1 MPARTVIFDLDGT
14 LLHTLPAIANS
25 ANRVL
30 AAAGLGPH
38 PAADYA
44 QYIGEGSRQTIMN
57 AVRAAGVSV
66 SETEEDDLV
75 AHYFADYAQ
84 TMLDECAPFPGIQD
98 MLDALVAHGWRMGVV
113 SNKSD
118 AFCGQHIQRFFPGI
132 AFGAII
138 GATDGL
144 PRKPAP
150 AMLEKAATIL
160 GVAPRECTMVGDSG
174 ADAGAARAANMK
186 FVGVSWGYGDL
197 DKSAHTVV
205 GTAEALLAEIQRNEA
220 RQ

>member
-30 AAAGLGPH
+30 AAAGFAPH
-38 PAADYA
+38 PAADFA
-44 QYIGEGSRQTIMN
+44 QFIGEGSRQTILN
-57 AVRAAGVSV
+57 AVRATGASIDAAL
-66 SETEEDDLV
+66 EDDLV
-75 AHYFADYAQ
+75 SNYFTDYAR
-84 TMLDECAPFPGIQD
+84 TMLEGCQPFPGIQGV
-98 MLDALVAHGWRMGVV
+98 LETLSDAGWRMAVV

-118 AFCGQHIQRFFPGI
+118 AFCGLHIQHFFPGVG
-132 AFGAII
+132 FGAVI

-150 AMLEKAATIL
+150 AMLEKAATSL
-160 GVAPRECTMVGDSG
+160 GVAPRECTMVGDSD
-174 ADAGAARAANMK
+174 ADEGAALAAEMK

-197 DKSAHTVV
+197 RTSAHTVV
-205 GTAEALLAEIQRNEA
+205 SSAEALLSEIQNNGA
-220 RQ
+220 TQ

>member
-1 MPARTVIFDLDGT
+1 VPARTVIFDLDGT

-30 AAAGLGPH
+30 TAAGLSPH
-38 PAADYA
+38 PPANYA
-44 QYIGEGSRQTIMN
+44 QHIGEGSRQTIMN
-57 AVRAAGVSV
+57 AVRAAGASV
-66 SETEEDDLV
+66 SETEEDELV

-84 TMLDECAPFPGIQD
+84 TMLEECAPFPGIQD
-98 MLDALVAHGWRMGVV
+98 TLDALVADGWRMGVV

-118 AFCGQHIQRFFPGI
+118 AFCGQHIQRFFPGV

-174 ADAGAARAANMK
+174 ADASAARAANMK

-205 GTAEALLAEIQRNEA
+205 GTAAALLSEIQRNGA
-220 RQ
+220 RP